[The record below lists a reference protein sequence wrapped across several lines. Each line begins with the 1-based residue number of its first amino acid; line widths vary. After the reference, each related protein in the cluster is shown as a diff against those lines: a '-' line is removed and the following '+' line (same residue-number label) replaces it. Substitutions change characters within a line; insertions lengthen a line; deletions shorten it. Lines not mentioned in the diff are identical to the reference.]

1 MNMKGKLRV
10 LSTAF
15 LFSMLLSGC
24 SSTTAQGAAEG
35 AATGAVA
42 GAVGGMMTALIF
54 GGDVAEAGA
63 RGAVWGGS
71 TGAVAGG
78 IAGSQRNQ
86 AEIAQEQAR
95 RDAEIEKFRKEIGD
109 DAFNGV
115 VALAECKHDV
125 AIANARVAAGSR
137 NSDYALAG
145 VWVEALTEADR
156 QNDVEARALYPTI
169 VKYDR
174 KVKTDADAEARLRAA
189 LQKLGDIRAEHELPV
204 VCPT

>member
-1 MNMKGKLRV
+1 MKSKLYV
-10 LSTAF
+10 LSIAV
-15 LFSMLLSGC
+15 LFSMLLAGC
-24 SSTTAQGAAEG
+24 SSTTAKGAADG
-35 AATGAVA
+35 AASGAVA
-42 GAVGGMMTALIF
+42 GALGGMMTALVF

-63 RGAVWGGS
+63 RGAVWGGT

-86 AEIAQEQAR
+86 ANIAQEQAR
-95 RDAEIEKFRKEIGD
+95 RDAEVEKFRKEIGN
-109 DAFNGV
+109 DAFNGI
-115 VALAECKHDV
+115 VALAECKHDI
-125 AIANARVAAGSR
+125 AIANAREAAGSR

-156 QNDVEARALYPTI
+156 QNEVEARALYPTI

-174 KVKTDADAEARLRAA
+174 EVKSDADADARVRAA
-189 LQKLGDIRAEHELPV
+189 LQELGNIRAEYKLPV